1 MNHQQAYRNHPA
13 YRLAREFA
21 AIRTTEARI
30 LAKHYFRVALRGLN
44 AGV

>member
-1 MNHQQAYRNHPA
+1 MNRPQAYRNHPA